1 MNIKEKGAKNEYK
14 THSCPIFRRI
24 GWNDSSSDIDY
35 FRKKEQVTMNITL
48 KINADNAAFELSA
61 GQEVSRIL
69 METSYNEH
77 LQDWDGTQE
86 FSLSIRDINGNK
98 IGEIKGENQ

>member
-1 MNIKEKGAKNEYK
+1 
-14 THSCPIFRRI
+14 
-24 GWNDSSSDIDY
+24 
-35 FRKKEQVTMNITL
+35 MNITL

-61 GQEVSRIL
+61 GQELSRIL
-69 METSYNEH
+69 LEISCNEH
-77 LQDWDGTQE
+77 LQDWNGTQE